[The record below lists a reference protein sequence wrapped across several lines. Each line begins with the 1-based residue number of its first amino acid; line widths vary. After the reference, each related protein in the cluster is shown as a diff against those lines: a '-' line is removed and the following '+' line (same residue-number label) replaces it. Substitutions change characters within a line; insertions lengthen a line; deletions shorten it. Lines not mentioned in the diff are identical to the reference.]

1 MPRTVN
7 FSTTDTVTEPF
18 FACELGFS
26 GSVTR
31 NINVKVVSTGDGNVY
46 SLDGQQPAN
55 YELYV
60 SKGNTIKFL
69 QHDTTNTNHPLRLST
84 TPDGTHGGGSE
95 YTTGVTYSSAS
106 PGSAGAYTQW
116 VVDSSLNYGDK
127 LYYYCSNHSGMGGS
141 ITVLESTYRLWT
153 GYGEITI
160 GSDTY
165 YGVGDYGN
173 LSVVRETEK
182 LEATGVTLTLSGLPN
197 NMVSDALLQNYQ
209 GQNANIYFGT
219 LANGQLTQ
227 QPYLLFSGKMD
238 VMNVVQQAENS
249 AITIQCENYLAEL
262 RRSKVGRYTDQ
273 DQQSRFAGD
282 TSLRFV
288 DAIQQDKEILWGVPF
303 STVGRQIKPVD
314 PGDIDID
321 DILKGGFPF

>member
-106 PGSAGAYTQW
+106 PGSAGSYTQW
-116 VVDSSLNYGDK
+116 VVDS
-127 LYYYCSNHSGMGGS
+127 
-141 ITVLESTYRLWT
+141 
-153 GYGEITI
+153 
-160 GSDTY
+160 
-165 YGVGDYGN
+165 
-173 LSVVRETEK
+173 
-182 LEATGVTLTLSGLPN
+182 
-197 NMVSDALLQNYQ
+197 
-209 GQNANIYFGT
+209 
-219 LANGQLTQ
+219 
-227 QPYLLFSGKMD
+227 
-238 VMNVVQQAENS
+238 
-249 AITIQCENYLAEL
+249 
-262 RRSKVGRYTDQ
+262 
-273 DQQSRFAGD
+273 
-282 TSLRFV
+282 
-288 DAIQQDKEILWGVPF
+288 
-303 STVGRQIKPVD
+303 
-314 PGDIDID
+314 
-321 DILKGGFPF
+321 

>member
-84 TPDGTHGGGSE
+84 TPDGTHGGGSA

-106 PGSAGAYTQW
+106 PGSAGSYTQW

-153 GYGEITI
+153 GYGNITI

-165 YGVGDYGN
+165 YGVGN

-182 LEATGVTLTLSGLPN
+182 LQAEGVTLTLSGIPN

-219 LANGQLTQ
+219 LADGQLTQ

-238 VMNVVQQAENS
+238 VMSVVQQAENS
-249 AITIQCENYLAEL
+249 AVTIQCENYLAEL

-273 DQQSRFAGD
+273 DQQSRFTGD

-303 STVGRQIKPVD
+303 STVGRQVKPVD
-314 PGDIDID
+314 PGDIDLDEIM
-321 DILKGGFPF
+321 KGGFPF

>member
-1 MPRTVN
+1 MARTVN

-26 GSVTR
+26 GSITR
-31 NINVKVVSTGDGNVY
+31 NVTTKVIATGDGNVY
-46 SLDGQQPAN
+46 TLDGQQPDN

-69 QHDTTNTNHPLRLST
+69 QADSSNGSHPLKLST

-95 YTTGVTYSSAS
+95 YTTGVTYVGT

-116 VVDSSLNYGDK
+116 VVDSGLSYGDK
-127 LYYYCSNHSGMGGS
+127 LYYYCANHAGMGGS

-165 YGVGDYGN
+165 YGVGDYGG

-182 LEATGVTLTLSGLPN
+182 LQAEGVTLTLSGIPN

-219 LANGQLTQ
+219 LASGQLTQ

-238 VMNVVQQAENS
+238 VMTLIQEAESS
-249 AITIQCENYLAEL
+249 AISIQCENYLAEL
-262 RRSKVGRYTDQ
+262 RRRKVGRYTDQ
-273 DQQSRFAGD
+273 DQQSRFTGD

-288 DAIQQDKEILWGVPF
+288 DAIQNDKEILWGVPF
-303 STVGRQIKPVD
+303 SVVGQVFKVD
-314 PGDIDID
+314 PKDIDPMD
-321 DILKGGFPF
+321 YTDLPF

>member
-26 GSVTR
+26 GSVNR
-31 NINVKVVSTGDGNVY
+31 DINVTVEATGYGNKY
-46 SLDGQQPAN
+46 ALNGEQPDN
-55 YELYV
+55 YVLYV

-69 QHDTTNTNHPLRLST
+69 QNDSSNSSHPLRLST
-84 TPDGTHGGGSE
+84 TPDGTHGGGTE

-116 VVDSSLNYGDK
+116 VVDNSLNYGDK
-127 LYYYCSNHSGMGGS
+127 LYYYCSAHSGMGGS

-165 YGVGDYGN
+165 YGIGDYGS

-182 LEATGVTLTLSGLPN
+182 LQAEGVSLTLSGIPN
-197 NMVSDALLQNYQ
+197 NMVSDALLQSYQ

-219 LANGQLTQ
+219 LSDGQLTQ
-227 QPYLLFSGKMD
+227 QPYLLFGGKMD
-238 VMNVVQQAENS
+238 VMTISQGAENS
-249 AITIQCENYLAEL
+249 AINIQCENHLAEL
-262 RRSKVGRYTDQ
+262 RRTKVGRYTDQ
-273 DQQSRFAGD
+273 DQQSRFTGD

-303 STVGRQIKPVD
+303 SVVGRQFKPVD

-321 DILKGGFPF
+321 EIMKGGFPF

>member
-1 MPRTVN
+1 
-7 FSTTDTVTEPF
+7 
-18 FACELGFS
+18 
-26 GSVTR
+26 
-31 NINVKVVSTGDGNVY
+31 
-46 SLDGQQPAN
+46 
-55 YELYV
+55 
-60 SKGNTIKFL
+60 
-69 QHDTTNTNHPLRLST
+69 
-84 TPDGTHGGGSE
+84 
-95 YTTGVTYSSAS
+95 
-106 PGSAGAYTQW
+106 
-116 VVDSSLNYGDK
+116 
-127 LYYYCSNHSGMGGS
+127 
-141 ITVLESTYRLWT
+141 
-153 GYGEITI
+153 
-160 GSDTY
+160 
-165 YGVGDYGN
+165 
-173 LSVVRETEK
+173 
-182 LEATGVTLTLSGLPN
+182 
-197 NMVSDALLQNYQ
+197 MVSDALLQNYQ

-249 AITIQCENYLAEL
+249 AITIQCEKYLAEL